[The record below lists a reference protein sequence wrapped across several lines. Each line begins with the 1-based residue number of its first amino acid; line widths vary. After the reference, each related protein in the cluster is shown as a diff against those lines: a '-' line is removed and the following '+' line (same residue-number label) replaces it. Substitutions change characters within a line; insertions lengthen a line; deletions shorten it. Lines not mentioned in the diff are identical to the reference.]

1 VVTSLEGSSVVDDA
15 RQQQT
20 LMAVVVRYED
30 YPDTTPDERVALM
43 RWYLDPEE
51 ADKEAA
57 RLNAVRSSERVVY
70 FVKLVRDPKGRG
82 LPG

>member
-1 VVTSLEGSSVVDDA
+1 MVDDA
-15 RQQQT
+15 QAEQA
-20 LMAVVVRYED
+20 LIAVVVRYSD
-30 YPDTTPDERVALM
+30 YPDSSPDLRVALM

-57 RLNAVRSSERVVY
+57 RLNTVRASERIVY
-70 FVKLVRDPKGRG
+70 FVKLLQNPKGRG